1 MKHAVSI
8 SIGSS
13 KRDKK
18 VEITLLG
25 QKVLIER
32 IGTDGD
38 MKKATQ
44 LYTEM
49 DGKVDAF
56 GVGGAAL
63 GMLVAGVWYPFY
75 SILPLIQ
82 NVHLT
87 PVVDGT
93 GLKSTLENRVGNVL
107 ETNLKGEIS
116 ERKALVTTA
125 VDRWGLAKTFL
136 DHGYNTVFGD
146 FFFSLGLPIPV
157 RKETT
162 IILLARLLIP
172 LMSRLPFAW
181 LYPTGE
187 AQEKRTPKMV
197 NYFQWAKVIAGD
209 CHYITKYMP
218 DKLPGKIIVTNTT
231 TPEDVELFR
240 TSGASY
246 LVTTTP
252 VFDGRSFGT
261 NMLEAAL
268 IAASGRTQPVNYANP
283 GNYYQ
288 ELSDLIQKIGIQP
301 QVQKL

>member
-18 VEITLLG
+18 AEITLLDK
-25 QKVLIER
+25 KVLIER

-38 MKKATQ
+38 MKKAAE
-44 LYTEM
+44 LYKEM

-63 GMLVAGVWYPFY
+63 GMLVAGRWYPFH
-75 SILPLIQ
+75 SVLPLIKD
-82 NVHLT
+82 VHKT
-87 PVVDGT
+87 PVADGT
-93 GLKSTLENRVGNVL
+93 GLKSTLEAQVGDVL
-107 ETNLKGEIS
+107 EKHLKKEIS
-116 ERKALVTTA
+116 GRKALVTTA
-125 VDRWGLAKTFL
+125 VDRWGLAKTFV
-136 DHGYNTVFGD
+136 DHGYQTVFGD
-146 FFFSLGLPIPV
+146 LLFSLGVPFPV
-157 RKETT
+157 RKEKT
-162 IILLARLLIP
+162 IIFIAKLLLP
-172 LMSRLPFAW
+172 LMSRLPFEW

-197 NYFQWAKVIAGD
+197 NYFHWADVVAGD

-218 DKLPGKIIVTNTT
+218 DQMPGKVVVTNTT
-231 TPEDVELFR
+231 TRDDMELFR
-240 TSGASY
+240 SAGVSHM
-246 LVTTTP
+246 VTTTP
-252 VFDGRSFGT
+252 VYDGRSFGT

-268 IAASGRTQPVNYANP
+268 LAVSGHTQAVDYAHP

-288 ELSDLIQKIGIQP
+288 EMSDLIHQVNLKP